1 MQFKAIVVETS
12 GTADV
17 AGNVIT
23 VSDLEYGRVY
33 RVSITAVS
41 DHCPDLETVSVDHPV
56 SLEPPMTTGKDT
68 KYQLHV
74 LDHCE
79 HACMCTLI
87 TVCDFF
93 PVERPEPVPFPLGAI
108 IGSEWC

>member
-1 MQFKAIVVETS
+1 MQFKAVVMETS

-41 DHCPDLETVSVDHPV
+41 DHCPDLETVSVVLLVSIEPGVTASGEDITNDH
-56 SLEPPMTTGKDT
+56 
-68 KYQLHV
+68 
-74 LDHCE
+74 
-79 HACMCTLI
+79 
-87 TVCDFF
+87 
-93 PVERPEPVPFPLGAI
+93 R
-108 IGSEWC
+108 

>member
-1 MQFKAIVVETS
+1 MQFKAVVMETS

-41 DHCPDLETVSVDHPV
+41 DHCPDLETVSVVLPV
-56 SLEPPMTTGKDT
+56 SLEPPVTTGEDT
-68 KYQLHV
+68 Y
-74 LDHCE
+74 
-79 HACMCTLI
+79 CMCWI
-87 TVCDFF
+87 IVC
-93 PVERPEPVPFPLGAI
+93 VI
-108 IGSEWC
+108 